1 MLGSDS
7 PLGKTTGEL
16 LKFSEPEGAS
26 HQANISDRTSHMIL
40 E

>member
-16 LKFSEPEGAS
+16 LKVAEPEGAS
-26 HQANISDRTSHMIL
+26 HQAIIFEMTSSVIL